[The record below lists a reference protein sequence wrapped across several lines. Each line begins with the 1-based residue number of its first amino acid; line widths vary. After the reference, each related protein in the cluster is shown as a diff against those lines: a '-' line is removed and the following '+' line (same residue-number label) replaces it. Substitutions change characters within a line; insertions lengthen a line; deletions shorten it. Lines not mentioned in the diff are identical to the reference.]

1 MRSLLTFTKLTV
13 DKILSTTAVWVSNP
27 GITSSV
33 IADSGMF
40 FVAVDSGDGVHVVA
54 RVGQDHTL
62 VELAGFV
69 GDFSGAVTLNM
80 DDKDIEKI
88 WLWIR

>member
-1 MRSLLTFTKLTV
+1 M
-13 DKILSTTAVWVSNP
+13 
-27 GITSSV
+27 

-54 RVGQDHTL
+54 RVGQDHAL

-88 WLWIR
+88 